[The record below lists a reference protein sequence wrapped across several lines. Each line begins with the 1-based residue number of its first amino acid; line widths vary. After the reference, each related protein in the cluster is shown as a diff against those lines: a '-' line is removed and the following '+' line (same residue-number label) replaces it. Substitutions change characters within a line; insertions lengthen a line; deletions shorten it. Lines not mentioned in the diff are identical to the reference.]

1 MSSSEKRVQQ
11 EQIPPFLASLYRWFF
26 AACIVLGTATT
37 FISVIANPG
46 YYRVGNGEITAFIA
60 AFAASSD
67 FMGQTHVISTVIA
80 AYLLPLGLLAMAWMA
95 LPRSPW
101 WTSIAI
107 LVLLIG
113 LLPLAAFGAEDSL
126 SYDFAR
132 ISSAPLLLN
141 AAFRF
146 DHDGPMTYYKAMFII
161 GTIPGIMLLG
171 IALWRARVV
180 PVWAAILIIISR
192 PIAFLFPFLPVQLG
206 IIVQLPSFLLL
217 FIGCIPAAIALLK
230 MRDEQALSLHNM
242 PRMQGY
248 TANK

>member
-1 MSSSEKRVQQ
+1 MSSSAKQIQQ
-11 EQIPPFLASLYRWFF
+11 EKLPLFLSHLYHWFF

-37 FISVIANPG
+37 FVSVIANPG

-101 WTSIAI
+101 WTSCAI

-217 FIGCIPAAIALLK
+217 FIGSIPAALVILK
-230 MRDEQALSLHNM
+230 TRAEQTLSPPNTPGM
-242 PRMQGY
+242 PRY
-248 TANK
+248 TANR